1 MTDASDNS
9 RPDNKRPDDT
19 APRNPDRR
27 LVLGGLAAII
37 GAATVESG
45 AQAAAPRHA
54 APHGAEADAAL
65 RNKIDTVVV
74 IFCENRSFNNLFA
87 DFPGLQLPLSVI
99 DPATAVQ
106 RDRDGTPLKTLPPVW
121 GGMVPD
127 RQVVE
132 HRAFQI
138 TQADITGLPNAPFA
152 LSTPQGDPLPHGVVT
167 RDLIHAFYNN
177 QLQINEGRNDGF
189 VAWGDS
195 GGLVMG
201 HYGETSAKLRLWS
214 IARDFTLCD
223 NFFMGAFGGSF
234 LNHQYLVTAR
244 PPYYPDADQSPAK
257 GSVTRIDPADPK
269 GLRPMQRAGSPASAM
284 DGPAKFEP
292 NVLTPDFYA
301 VNTMGPPYAPAWKL
315 DPARPAYAD
324 PSSPGTLVPQSH
336 KTIGDMLSAKGVDWA
351 WYSGGWAT
359 ALAGGSTPDFLGKP
373 SFQYHHQP
381 LNYFTQFAPGT
392 PERAH
397 HLRDAG
403 EGESVRTNKLL
414 ADIAAGKLPPV
425 TFYKPQGN
433 LNMHAGYS
441 DVEAGDQHVAVMVD
455 ALRRSPQWGKM
466 LVVITFDEN
475 GGWWDHV
482 PPPKGDRW
490 GPGTRV
496 PAVLVGPHVKKGHV
510 DHTVYDTGS
519 ILRFITRRWGLEKLP
534 GLAERENAMMAANGV
549 MPGDL
554 TAALDL

>member
-1 MTDASDNS
+1 MTDKTDDN
-9 RPDNKRPDDT
+9 
-19 APRNPDRR
+19 APHNDAPLNADRR
-27 LVLGGLAAII
+27 SVLGGLAAIL

-45 AQAAAPRHA
+45 AQAAPARHTAQAP
-54 APHGAEADAAL
+54 DAAL
-65 RNKIDTVVV
+65 RDKIDNVVV

-99 DPATAVQ
+99 DPATAMQ
-106 RDRDGTPLKTLPPVW
+106 KDRDGTPLKALPPIW

-127 RQVVE
+127 KQVVE
-132 HRAFQI
+132 HREFQI
-138 TQADITGLPNAPFA
+138 LEKDIIGLANAPFA
-152 LSTPQGDPLPHGVVT
+152 LATPKGDPLPHGVVT

-177 QLQINEGRNDGF
+177 QLQINDGRNDGF
-189 VAWGDS
+189 VAWSDA

-201 HYGETSAKLRLWS
+201 HYGEASAKLRLWS
-214 IARDFTLCD
+214 IARDFVLCD

-244 PPYYPDADQSPAK
+244 VPHYPDADKSPAK
-257 GSVTRIDPADPK
+257 GSITQIDPADPR
-269 GLRPMQRAGSPASAM
+269 GIRPMQRSGSPASAM
-284 DGPAKFEP
+284 EGPAKFTA

-301 VNTMGPPYAPAWKL
+301 VNTMGPPYAPAWTK
-315 DPARPAYAD
+315 DPADPTRAD
-324 PSSPGTLVPQSH
+324 PTSPGTLVPQSH

-359 ALAGGSTPDFLGKP
+359 ALAGGNTPDYLGKA

-392 PERAH
+392 QARAA

-403 EGESVRTNKLL
+403 EGESPRTNHLL
-414 ADIAAGKLPPV
+414 ADIAAGRLPPV

-490 GPGTRV
+490 GPGTRI
-496 PAVLVGPHVKKGHV
+496 PAVIVSPHAKKGFV

-534 GLAERENAMMAANGV
+534 GLQEREDAMMKANGV

-554 TAALDL
+554 TAALEL